1 MRRVPYIA
9 GRGLAFAVVLV
20 LLAGTAVAGPREDR
34 AREKRSPVVKAVKKM
49 VRALGDL
56 LTIPLP

>member
-1 MRRVPYIA
+1 MRRVLYIA
-9 GRGLAFAVVLV
+9 GRGVALGLVLV
-20 LLAGTAVAGPREDR
+20 LLGGTAVAGPREVR
-34 AREKRSPVVKAVKKM
+34 PREKPSPVVKAVKKV